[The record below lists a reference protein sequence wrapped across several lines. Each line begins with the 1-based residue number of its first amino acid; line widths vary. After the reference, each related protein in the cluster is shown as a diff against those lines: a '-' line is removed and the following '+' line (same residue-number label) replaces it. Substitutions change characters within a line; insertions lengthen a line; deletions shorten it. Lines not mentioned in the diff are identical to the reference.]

1 MMMKCNLTRFR
12 GTEAQRRR
20 VTFAPLYLCAFAPLF
35 FLLFF
40 LAGACFSPVFSPAF
54 AQEIQDQETQDEGV
68 ESNAGPAMPEA
79 RWDLLWRRVQA
90 IRLDRLK
97 KVLHLNEA
105 QAGRLIPKLQAID
118 EKKREIGKRRLSLL
132 RELRAVTKERGRNAE
147 EIKRL
152 LGEMEA
158 NNSRLSEVKKE
169 IETLLAEEL
178 GPEQQA
184 RYLLFQQKFKKE
196 LRELIRKEK
205 RGMEEEEENR

>member
-1 MMMKCNLTRFR
+1 M
-12 GTEAQRRR
+12 
-20 VTFAPLYLCAFAPLF
+20 
-35 FLLFF
+35 
-40 LAGACFSPVFSPAF
+40 AGACFSPVFSPAF

-68 ESNAGPAMPEA
+68 ESNAGPAMLEA